1 MRDERLFKV
10 GKNLVKFAWTIEIIA
25 VLIGFLISI
34 IVSYSVFNEINR
46 FDKVLTFGDY
56 SSILV
61 AGLPFLLVAVVEAT
75 KIPIATAMMYAKHKS
90 WKIMLF
96 FGVIL
101 LSIIT
106 FETMINGFE
115 RNFANLTFAIDER
128 KSESL
133 LLQQSIDNIEEQ
145 KRKIDT
151 VRIIKVEN
159 LYANKVATANKNFNQ
174 QIQNQNDHI
183 NKQLNSMDDS
193 YKAKIDTELNGLYSK
208 ESKIYESWDKERES
222 MQKRLRS
229 LLNQN
234 VSGANKDKEKLSLE
248 VDALK
253 REMKSKMAD
262 STFLTR
268 GAVERK
274 YRKLISEKSVFIV
287 F

>member
-1 MRDERLFKV
+1 
-10 GKNLVKFAWTIEIIA
+10 
-25 VLIGFLISI
+25 
-34 IVSYSVFNEINR
+34 VFNEINR

-75 KIPIATAMMYAKHKS
+75 KIPIATAMRYAKHKS

-174 QIQNQNDHI
+174 QIQNQ
-183 NKQLNSMDDS
+183 K
-193 YKAKIDTELNGLYSK
+193 
-208 ESKIYESWDKERES
+208 
-222 MQKRLRS
+222 
-229 LLNQN
+229 
-234 VSGANKDKEKLSLE
+234 
-248 VDALK
+248 
-253 REMKSKMAD
+253 
-262 STFLTR
+262 
-268 GAVERK
+268 
-274 YRKLISEKSVFIV
+274 
-287 F
+287 